1 MSEYQYYE
9 FRAIDKPLDNDE
21 IDELRSLSSRAEIT
35 STSLTNEYNYGSF
48 RGNPENL
55 MSKYFDAF
63 VYVANWGTH
72 RLMFRFPRRL
82 FDFQRAAA
90 YCDGQA
96 LKIADKK
103 DFVLLEFTSEEEG
116 GSGWVDG
123 KPWMRSLL
131 SLRADLLCG
140 DFRALYL
147 GWLSSFE
154 SRGWYDVDEL
164 EKEADL
170 EEPYVPPGLIKLS
183 APLQALADFLRLED
197 ALIEAAATAD
207 NGEVSTEPSRDELA
221 RWLKK
226 MPAAAKEAYLVRF
239 LAAEGDELLRAE
251 LFQRY
256 RAATTPKNK
265 RSDQAKRRTVRQ
277 LLAARDALTEMQNRN
292 TAKKSAKK

>member
-1 MSEYQYYE
+1 
-9 FRAIDKPLDNDE
+9 
-21 IDELRSLSSRAEIT
+21 
-35 STSLTNEYNYGSF
+35 
-48 RGNPENL
+48 
-55 MSKYFDAF
+55 
-63 VYVANWGTH
+63 
-72 RLMFRFPRRL
+72 
-82 FDFQRAAA
+82 
-90 YCDGQA
+90 
-96 LKIADKK
+96 
-103 DFVLLEFTSEEEG
+103 
-116 GSGWVDG
+116 
-123 KPWMRSLL
+123 
-131 SLRADLLCG
+131 
-140 DFRALYL
+140 LYL

-207 NGEVSTEPSRDELA
+207 NGEVITEPSRDELA

-251 LFQRY
+251 LFQSY

>member
-90 YCDGQA
+90 YCEGQA

-131 SLRADLLCG
+131 SLRGFVVWRFPGVVPWL
-140 DFRALYL
+140 ALF
-147 GWLSSFE
+147 G
-154 SRGWYDVDEL
+154 SRR
-164 EKEADL
+164 
-170 EEPYVPPGLIKLS
+170 
-183 APLQALADFLRLED
+183 QARGNAGHVGRGRSGCD
-197 ALIEAAATAD
+197 A
-207 NGEVSTEPSRDELA
+207 R
-221 RWLKK
+221 
-226 MPAAAKEAYLVRF
+226 
-239 LAAEGDELLRAE
+239 
-251 LFQRY
+251 
-256 RAATTPKNK
+256 
-265 RSDQAKRRTVRQ
+265 
-277 LLAARDALTEMQNRN
+277 
-292 TAKKSAKK
+292 